1 MGTEENWNLPLSI
14 SPVFIIWVDSLFT
27 LAFSLLV
34 PDQAV
39 HRIYL
44 NWNYVCIYAKQGVLY
59 KFELWLLFTN
69 QILLTHTH
77 THTHTPVIS
86 QKTNRRSGNTWFAL
100 PHNSNSHVKTGF
112 FHPLYSSALQ
122 YCPFHWSLVSLLHL
136 LPDLCMDLGL
146 WHLFHEQFSAWLV
159 RI

>member
-77 THTHTPVIS
+77 THTHTHLSSLKKQTEDLAIPDLHSHITVIHMW
-86 QKTNRRSGNTWFAL
+86 KR
-100 PHNSNSHVKTGF
+100 V
-112 FHPLYSSALQ
+112 SSI
-122 YCPFHWSLVSLLHL
+122 PSTLLHYNTAL
-136 LPDLCMDLGL
+136 STGVLSLFYICFLTSVWIWVYDICFTNNSLPG
-146 WHLFHEQFSAWLV
+146 
-159 RI
+159 